1 MVKVA
6 VSPLL
11 SNIQEHLRE
20 EGMEV
25 ISLESR
31 HFARLPEEVAAI
43 VISGGDKDFLGMEDL
58 QTTIPV
64 INAEGRTAEE
74 ISGEIKERFFS

>member
-6 VSPLL
+6 VSPVL
-11 SNIQEHLRE
+11 SNIQEYLRE

-25 ISLESR
+25 IDFENKN
-31 HFARLPEEVAAI
+31 FARLPGEVSAI
-43 VISGGDKDFLGMEDL
+43 VISGGDKNFLGMDDL
-58 QTTIPV
+58 QAAIPV

-74 ISGEIKERFFS
+74 ISVEIKERFK